1 MVKKEEQPYHEDDD
15 EGKIFWE
22 QTTTTT
28 TKHKSKI
35 SFVYREPLLITACSF
50 SSSQNLFQ
58 SSYRSWHQWSRY
70 PEISWKK
77 LQEQET
83 WVKSNSRKFDH
94 FCKILCKL
102 YQTYYFMIKF
112 VCSSDYFNLS

>member
-22 QTTTTT
+22 QTTTT
-28 TKHKSKI
+28 KQKSKI

-58 SSYRSWHQWSRY
+58 SSYRSWHQWLLS

-77 LQEQET
+77 SQEQET